1 MRKMFLPILLVVLFL
16 FSGAANA
23 QQAPADKAARDQK
36 AIEEV
41 TKIEKDK
48 IPLLVNSGPAAADW
62 FDSHNADDLAYQD
75 PDAGILTKEKVSAEL
90 RAGTRKPSSIKQYDH
105 RVRVYGEGN
114 MAVVTYLGDVV
125 GKKDK
130 TGKTLPFVSHEAT
143 TDVWVKQDAVW
154 KRVVHSVTRIPNE

>member
-1 MRKMFLPILLVVLFL
+1 MREFCVSIVLSILFA
-16 FSGAANA
+16 GAVSA
-23 QQAPADKAARDQK
+23 QQTPADKAARDQQ

-75 PDAGILTKEKVSAEL
+75 PDAGILTKAQVSAQL

-105 RVRVYGEGN
+105 RVRVYGEGDV
-114 MAVVTYLGDVV
+114 AVVTYLGDVT

-130 TGKTLPFVSHEAT
+130 TGKTLTFVSHEAT
-143 TDVWVKQDAVW
+143 TDVWVKQDGIW
-154 KRVVHSVTRIPNE
+154 KRVVHSVTRIPAE

>member
-1 MRKMFLPILLVVLFL
+1 MMRKVFLLVALMVPISGVLT
-16 FSGAANA
+16 A
-23 QQAPADKAARDQK
+23 QQSPEDKAVRDQK

-48 IPLLVNSGPAAADW
+48 IPLLVKSGPGASDW

-75 PDAGILTKEKVSAEL
+75 PDAGVLTKAQVSAEL

-105 RVRVYGEGN
+105 KVRVYGNGDV
-114 MAVVTYLGDVV
+114 AVVTYLGDVT

-130 TGKTLPFVSHEAT
+130 AGNTLAFVSHEAT
-143 TDVWVKQDAVW
+143 TDVWVKQDGVW
-154 KRVVHSVTRIPNE
+154 KRVVHSVTRLPAE

>member
-1 MRKMFLPILLVVLFL
+1 MRQLFLPVVLMIL
-16 FSGAANA
+16 MSGAVIA
-23 QQAPADKAARDQK
+23 QQTPADKAASDQK

-75 PDAGILTKEKVSAEL
+75 PDAGILTKAQVSAQL

-105 RVRVYGEGN
+105 RVRVYGDGDV
-114 MAVVTYLGDVV
+114 AVVTYLGDVT

-130 TGKTLPFVSHEAT
+130 TGKTLTFVSHEAT
-143 TDVWVKQDAVW
+143 TDVWVQQDGVW
-154 KRVVHSVTRIPNE
+154 KRVVHSVTRIPTE

>member
-1 MRKMFLPILLVVLFL
+1 MRRVCIPIAVMMLM
-16 FSGAANA
+16 SGAVNA
-23 QQAPADKAARDQK
+23 QQSPADKAAKDQQ

-75 PDAGILTKEKVSAEL
+75 PDAGILTKAEVSAQL
-90 RAGTRKPSSIKQYDH
+90 RAGTRKPSSIKQYGH
-105 RVRVYGEGN
+105 RVRVYGDGN
-114 MAVVTYLGDVV
+114 VAIVTYLGDVT

-130 TGKTLPFVSHEAT
+130 SGQTLTFVSHEAT
-143 TDVWVKQDAVW
+143 TDVWVKQDGTW
-154 KRVVHSVTRIPNE
+154 KRVVHSVTRIPTE

>member
-1 MRKMFLPILLVVLFL
+1 MRQVCLPIVLMILVA
-16 FSGAANA
+16 GAVNA
-23 QQAPADKAARDQK
+23 QQTPADRAAKDQQ
-36 AIEEV
+36 AIAEV

-75 PDAGILTKEKVSAEL
+75 PDAGILTKAQVSAQL

-105 RVRVYGEGN
+105 RVRVYGDGDV
-114 MAVVTYLGDVV
+114 AVVTYLGDVT

-143 TDVWVKQDAVW
+143 TDVWVKQDGVW
-154 KRVVHSVTRIPNE
+154 MRVVHSVTRIPTE

>member
-1 MRKMFLPILLVVLFL
+1 MKQVCLPFVLLILM
-16 FSGAANA
+16 SGAVNA
-23 QQAPADKAARDQK
+23 QQTPADKAAKDQQ

-75 PDAGILTKEKVSAEL
+75 PDAGILTKAQVSAQL
-90 RAGTRKPSSIKQYDH
+90 RAGTRKPSSIKQYGH
-105 RVRVYGEGN
+105 RVRVYGDGN
-114 MAVVTYLGDVV
+114 VAIVTYLGDVT

-130 TGKTLPFVSHEAT
+130 TGQTLTFVSHEAT
-143 TDVWVKQDAVW
+143 TDVWVKQGGTW
-154 KRVVHSVTRIPNE
+154 KRVVHSVTRIPTE

>member
-1 MRKMFLPILLVVLFL
+1 MRRVCIPIAVMMLM
-16 FSGAANA
+16 SGAVNA
-23 QQAPADKAARDQK
+23 QQSPADKAAKDQQ

-75 PDAGILTKEKVSAEL
+75 PDAGILTKAEVSAQL
-90 RAGTRKPSSIKQYDH
+90 RAGTRKPSSIKQYGH
-105 RVRVYGEGN
+105 RVRVYGDGN
-114 MAVVTYLGDVV
+114 VAIVTYLGDVT

-130 TGKTLPFVSHEAT
+130 SGQTLTFVSHEAT
-143 TDVWVKQDAVW
+143 TDVWVKQNGTW
-154 KRVVHSVTRIPNE
+154 KRVVHSVTRIPTE

>member
-1 MRKMFLPILLVVLFL
+1 MRQVLLPMVVMILM
-16 FSGAANA
+16 SGAVHA
-23 QQAPADKAARDQK
+23 QQSPADQAAKDQQ
-36 AIEEV
+36 AIAEV

-75 PDAGILTKEKVSAEL
+75 PDAGILTKAQVSAQL

-105 RVRVYGEGN
+105 RVRVYGDGDV
-114 MAVVTYLGDVV
+114 AVVTYLGDVT

-130 TGKTLPFVSHEAT
+130 SGKTLTFVSHEAT
-143 TDVWVKQDAVW
+143 TDVWVKQDGNW
-154 KRVVHSVTRIPNE
+154 KRVVHSVTRIPTE

>member
-1 MRKMFLPILLVVLFL
+1 MRRVCIPIAVIMLMP
-16 FSGAANA
+16 GAVNA
-23 QQAPADKAARDQK
+23 QQTPADKAAKDQQ

-75 PDAGILTKEKVSAEL
+75 PDAGILTKAEVSAQL
-90 RAGTRKPSSIKQYDH
+90 RAGTRKPSSIKQYGH
-105 RVRVYGEGN
+105 RVRVYGDGN
-114 MAVVTYLGDVV
+114 VAIVTYLGDVT

-130 TGKTLPFVSHEAT
+130 SGQTLTFVSHEAT
-143 TDVWVKQDAVW
+143 TDVWVKQNGTW
-154 KRVVHSVTRIPNE
+154 KRVVHSVTRIPTE

>member
-1 MRKMFLPILLVVLFL
+1 MRRVCIPIAVMMLM
-16 FSGAANA
+16 SGAVNA
-23 QQAPADKAARDQK
+23 QQTPADKAAKDQQ

-75 PDAGILTKEKVSAEL
+75 PDAGILTKAEVSAQL
-90 RAGTRKPSSIKQYDH
+90 RAGTRKPSSIKQYGH
-105 RVRVYGEGN
+105 RVRVYGDGN
-114 MAVVTYLGDVV
+114 VAIVTYLGDVT

-130 TGKTLPFVSHEAT
+130 SGQTLTFVSHEAT
-143 TDVWVKQDAVW
+143 TDVWVKQNGTW
-154 KRVVHSVTRIPNE
+154 KRVVHSVTRIPTE

>member
-1 MRKMFLPILLVVLFL
+1 MRQVCLPIVLMML
-16 FSGAANA
+16 MTSAVNA
-23 QQAPADKAARDQK
+23 QQTPADKAAKDQQ

-75 PDAGILTKEKVSAEL
+75 PDAGILTKAEVSAQL
-90 RAGTRKPSSIKQYDH
+90 RAGTRKPSSIKQYGH
-105 RVRVYGEGN
+105 RVRVYGDGN
-114 MAVVTYLGDVV
+114 VAIVTYLGDVT

-130 TGKTLPFVSHEAT
+130 AGQTLTFVSHEAT
-143 TDVWVKQDAVW
+143 TDVWVKQDGTW
-154 KRVVHSVTRIPNE
+154 KRVVHSVTRIPAE

>member
-1 MRKMFLPILLVVLFL
+1 MRQVCLPIVLMMWMT
-16 FSGAANA
+16 GAVNA
-23 QQAPADKAARDQK
+23 QQTPADKAAKDQQ

-75 PDAGILTKEKVSAEL
+75 PDAGILTKAEVSAQL
-90 RAGTRKPSSIKQYDH
+90 RAGTRKPSSIKQYGH
-105 RVRVYGEGN
+105 RVRVYGDGN
-114 MAVVTYLGDVV
+114 VAIVTYLGDVT

-130 TGKTLPFVSHEAT
+130 TGQTLTFISHEAT
-143 TDVWVKQDAVW
+143 TDVWVKQDGSW
-154 KRVVHSVTRIPNE
+154 KRVVHSVTRIPTE

>member
-1 MRKMFLPILLVVLFL
+1 MRQVCFPIGLMILM
-16 FSGAANA
+16 SGAVNA
-23 QQAPADKAARDQK
+23 QQTPADKAAKDQQ

-75 PDAGILTKEKVSAEL
+75 PDAGILTKAEVSAQL
-90 RAGTRKPSSIKQYDH
+90 RAGTRKPSSIKQYGH
-105 RVRVYGEGN
+105 RVRVYGDGN
-114 MAVVTYLGDVV
+114 VAIVTYLGDVT

-130 TGKTLPFVSHEAT
+130 SGQTLTFVSHEAT
-143 TDVWVKQDAVW
+143 TDVWVKQDGTW
-154 KRVVHSVTRIPNE
+154 KRVVHSVTRIPTE

>member
-1 MRKMFLPILLVVLFL
+1 MLLVVLF
-16 FSGAANA
+16 SGVVSA
-23 QQAPADKAARDQK
+23 QESSAEKTAKDQK

-62 FDSHNADDLAYQD
+62 FDSHNSNDLAYQD
-75 PDAGILTKEKVSAEL
+75 PDAGVLTKAQVSAEL

-105 RVRVYGEGN
+105 RVRVYGDGN
-114 MAVVTYLGDVV
+114 TAVVTYLGDVT

-130 TGKTLPFVSHEAT
+130 TGKTLSFVSHEAT
-143 TDVWVKQDAVW
+143 TDVWVKQDGTW
-154 KRVVHSVTRIPNE
+154 IRVVHSVTRVPTE